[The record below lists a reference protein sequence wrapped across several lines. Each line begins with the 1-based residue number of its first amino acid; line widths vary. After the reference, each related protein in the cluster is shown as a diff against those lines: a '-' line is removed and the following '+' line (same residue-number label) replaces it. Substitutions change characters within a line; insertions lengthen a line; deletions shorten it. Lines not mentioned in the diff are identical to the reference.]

1 MKIYSKEVIFMFLI
15 HLLLVHHLEFI
26 IDSLS
31 NVAFAL
37 FIRDHSII
45 LTC

>member
-15 HLLLVHHLEFI
+15 HLLLVHRL
-26 IDSLS
+26 DSLS